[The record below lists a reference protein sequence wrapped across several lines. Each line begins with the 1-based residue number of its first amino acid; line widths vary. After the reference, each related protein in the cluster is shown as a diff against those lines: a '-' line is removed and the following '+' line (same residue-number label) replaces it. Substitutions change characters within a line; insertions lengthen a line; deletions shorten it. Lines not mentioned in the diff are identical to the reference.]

1 MVAMVDVPSKQSLS
15 QAEQQAVAWMRKLS
29 QTSREWKL
37 TLTMHQRKEGSY
49 LQLEPTP
56 YLKLMLKPDQFL
68 AVE

>member
-1 MVAMVDVPSKQSLS
+1 MDVLAQQPLS
-15 QAEQQAVAWMRKLS
+15 QAEQQVIQWMRKLS

-49 LQLEPTP
+49 LQMEPTP
-56 YLKLMLKPDQFL
+56 YLKLVLKPDQFL